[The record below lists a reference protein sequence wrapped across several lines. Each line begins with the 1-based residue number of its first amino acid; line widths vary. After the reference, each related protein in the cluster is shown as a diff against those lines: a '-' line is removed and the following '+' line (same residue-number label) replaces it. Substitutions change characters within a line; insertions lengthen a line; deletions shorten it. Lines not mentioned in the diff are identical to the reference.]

1 MNMED
6 HKQEEYVK
14 PKVSAKPFQGTGHML
29 GGVVPAV
36 TGASAAAPA
45 APATPEDNAANEA
58 KAKEGAKVREK
69 ISAFGSWVRMF
80 GHELESF

>member
-36 TGASAAAPA
+36 TGATAA
-45 APATPEDNAANEA
+45 APATPETPEANAANET
-58 KAKEGAKVREK
+58 KAKEETKVR
-69 ISAFGSWVRMF
+69 G
-80 GHELESF
+80 

>member
-1 MNMED
+1 MHVNMED

-58 KAKEGAKVREK
+58 KAKEGAKVRE
-69 ISAFGSWVRMF
+69 
-80 GHELESF
+80 

>member
-1 MNMED
+1 MED

-45 APATPEDNAANEA
+45 TPATPEDNAANEA
-58 KAKEGAKVREK
+58 KAKEGAKVR
-69 ISAFGSWVRMF
+69 G
-80 GHELESF
+80 